1 MYNATCRIIS
11 ETERNSGSD
20 GLSRDHGTR
29 QRVGDLRCSL
39 RPVSRNYEKTV
50 LGGVGVNA
58 YSCRVVTGFPV
69 REGETLEALLDGAGE
84 EWQEYTVRQ
93 VRPYGGYKSLLV
105 ERTP

>member
-1 MYNATCRIIS
+1 
-11 ETERNSGSD
+11 
-20 GLSRDHGTR
+20 
-29 QRVGDLRCSL
+29 
-39 RPVSRNYEKTV
+39 
-50 LGGVGVNA
+50 
-58 YSCRVVTGFPV
+58 VVTGFPV